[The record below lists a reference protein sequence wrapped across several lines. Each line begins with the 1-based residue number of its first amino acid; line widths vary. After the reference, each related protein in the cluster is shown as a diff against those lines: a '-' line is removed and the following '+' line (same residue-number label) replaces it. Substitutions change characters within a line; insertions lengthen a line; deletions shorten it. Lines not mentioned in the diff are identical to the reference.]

1 MDYFDE
7 KINIINLGTNEY
19 LTVKESIKI
28 ICKTL
33 KLSPKLIFAGGKRG
47 WIGDNHLILLN
58 KKIKKTGWKTQIYN

>member
-47 WIGDNHLILLN
+47 WIGDNPLILL
-58 KKIKKTGWKTQIYN
+58 I